1 MAGRFTCWVIVT
13 GDGPTAFRARD
24 KEDLATMLKQ
34 LLRTQ
39 PDAVVKWFER
49 GKLWTS
55 PEEADEAFHA
65 RRRVSSSRGKGW
77 RPGGKHVDPRAQYD
91 IPRDEKRARFKRR
104 MISGFKKTDAPG
116 TEGGRA
122 SVKRPRVLRPK
133 KS

>member
-1 MAGRFTCWVIVT
+1 
-13 GDGPTAFRARD
+13 
-24 KEDLATMLKQ
+24 MLKQ

-55 PEEADEAFHA
+55 PEEADQAFHA

-104 MISGFKKTDAPG
+104 MIGGFTKADGPR
-116 TEGGRA
+116 TEGGA
-122 SVKRPRVLRPK
+122 GSAKRPRVLRPK
-133 KS
+133 KP